1 MTFVKTLRSRDIA
14 DIGPVTFAEPS
25 GPGVSVLIGYC
36 RESRGGDAVWRW
48 QGRKLPRRGSC
59 PVTGLLSWFEEH
71 HTVGDAGARV
81 GLLLAAR
88 AQSGGRCLILS
99 RRSTRLGGAGCLVG
113 HACAG
118 VRRGGGGKSAV
129 ALVTKLCATSV
140 SRWLLLRA

>member
-1 MTFVKTLRSRDIA
+1 VTFVKTLRSRDIA

-25 GPGVSVLIGYC
+25 GPGASVLIGF
-36 RESRGGDAVWRW
+36 WRW

-59 PVTGLLSWFEEH
+59 PVTSLLSWFEEH

-99 RRSTRLGGAGCLVG
+99 RRSTRLGGAGCIVG